1 MEAAT
6 PLRAPNVR
14 TLGDRL
20 AIDGLVLE
28 DETLVRLARERED
41 AGDDLTKLVADT
53 TAIGARVL
61 DREHAG
67 ANTEFVKTEF
77 EKVSKEVEAAFVER
91 AAAVSDQLDRQLEH
105 VFGPD
110 NGQLSRALERHFS
123 DGSST
128 AVQHRVKEV
137 VAELMAKAREDLT
150 RQFSSAEGHNPLA
163 DFKNAS
169 LAMIKQASD
178 RQHSTQSAMLEKMA
192 ALELQVA
199 KLHAERERQLELSE
213 VHERG
218 TAKGRTFE
226 QAVYDAIDQLAQ
238 AQGDVCDAVGD
249 LKGATGKVGDV
260 VVGIDGCRGPAR
272 GRIVF
277 EAKNSRLSRPGAL
290 RELDDALGDRDAD
303 FAVLVVPTEDK
314 LPANMLAL
322 REYNGDKMVVTLDPE
337 DDSRLALEVGY
348 KLARARVMMSR
359 GESGEVDAAAV
370 RETVERALQA
380 MDDVRRVKTQLT
392 GATKNIEKARALVE
406 TMCDRVRSELGEI
419 DALVV
424 AVAGREDTALQQSL
438 GDLE

>member
-199 KLHAERERQLELSE
+199 KLHADRERQLELTE

-322 REYNGDKMVVTLDPE
+322 REYNGDKMLVPFDPE
-337 DDSRLALEVGY
+337 DGSTLALQLAY
-348 KLARARVMMSR
+348 SLARARVLMA
-359 GESGEVDAAAV
+359 GGDAEGIDATAVADTVD
-370 RETVERALQA
+370 RALAA
-380 MDDVRRVKTQLT
+380 MGDVRKVKSQLT
-392 GATKNIEKARALVE
+392 GATTSIEAARGILEAME
-406 TMCDRVRSELGEI
+406 RSVREQLEQVAELTSGTEI
-419 DALVV
+419 GSID
-424 AVAGREDTALQQSL
+424 
-438 GDLE
+438 

>member
-1 MEAAT
+1 MSAVQESPT
-6 PLRAPNVR
+6 TLAPSR
-14 TLGDRL
+14 
-20 AIDGLVLE
+20 
-28 DETLVRLARERED
+28 
-41 AGDDLTKLVADT
+41 
-53 TAIGARVL
+53 
-61 DREHAG
+61 
-67 ANTEFVKTEF
+67 
-77 EKVSKEVEAAFVER
+77 
-91 AAAVSDQLDRQLEH
+91 DQLDRQLEH

-199 KLHAERERQLELSE
+199 KLHADRERQLELTE

-322 REYNGDKMVVTLDPE
+322 REYNGDKMLVPFDPE
-337 DDSRLALEVGY
+337 DGSTLALQLAY
-348 KLARARVMMSR
+348 SLARARVLMA
-359 GESGEVDAAAV
+359 GGDAEGIDATAVADTVD
-370 RETVERALQA
+370 RALAA
-380 MDDVRRVKTQLT
+380 MGDVRKVKSQLT
-392 GATKNIEKARALVE
+392 GATTSIEAARGILEAME
-406 TMCDRVRSELGEI
+406 RSVREQLEQVAELTSGTEI
-419 DALVV
+419 GSID
-424 AVAGREDTALQQSL
+424 
-438 GDLE
+438 